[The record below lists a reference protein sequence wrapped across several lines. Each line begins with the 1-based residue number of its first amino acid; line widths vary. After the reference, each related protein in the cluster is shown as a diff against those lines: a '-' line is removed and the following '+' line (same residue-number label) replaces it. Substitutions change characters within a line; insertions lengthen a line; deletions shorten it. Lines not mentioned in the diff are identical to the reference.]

1 MNPNT
6 SEKLPLFPTRAPSLL
21 RMLMLAMALPVLTG
35 CRTWNYTEADLEREA
50 RLMSGHGSEPCPN
63 GCWHVAHGF
72 QPGYPIRSGG
82 RHGP

>member
-1 MNPNT
+1 MKVGNRIYFMN
-6 SEKLPLFPTRAPSLL
+6 SKSKSPLRLVLL
-21 RMLMLAMALPVLTG
+21 CFAVTG
-35 CRTWNYTEADLEREA
+35 CRTFNYTEADLEREA
-50 RLMSGHGSEPCPN
+50 RLMSGHGSEPCTN